1 MLATTEVW
9 LRVPRTMLDAM
20 RGLAKDYGVTR
31 SAVLRRALELY
42 LAEHTDWKP
51 EPEGGL
57 P

>member
-20 RGLAKDYGVTR
+20 RQMAETHHVTR

-42 LAEHTDWKP
+42 LSEHTAWVP

>member
-20 RGLAKDYGVTR
+20 RGLARDYGVTR